1 MRSESRPASRAQ
13 VSGRQAI
20 TFSIIRLIAL
30 IVGTTPDRED
40 GHQLG
45 SDAEAE
51 VGRLTGARC

>member
-1 MRSESRPASRAQ
+1 MRL
-13 VSGRQAI
+13 V
-20 TFSIIRLIAL
+20 AL

-45 SDAEAE
+45 SDAETE